1 MALSVITST
10 PDTPTNMVDMMRDSA
25 MAPMTPMATPIAASL
40 TPSTTTSDITLLR
53 SAPSA
58 MRTPSSKV
66 RSDTA

>member
-10 PDTPTNMVDMMRDSA
+10 PRAPTNMVDMMRDRA
-25 MAPMTPMATPIAASL
+25 IAPMMPMATPIAASL
-40 TPSTTTSDITLLR
+40 TPSPTTSDITSPR

-58 MRTPSSKV
+58 MRTPSSNL